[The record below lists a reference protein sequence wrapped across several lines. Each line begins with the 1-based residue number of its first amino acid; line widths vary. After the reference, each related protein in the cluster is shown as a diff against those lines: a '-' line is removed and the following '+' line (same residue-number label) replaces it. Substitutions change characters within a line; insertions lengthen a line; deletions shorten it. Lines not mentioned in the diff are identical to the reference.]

1 MDRQPQSAGF
11 WARTIAQLIDT
22 FMILTPITLLL
33 ALIFGYTTLKEENP
47 LPAGILQIGLFA
59 LVVIAFWVRRGY
71 TPGKKVMRLIVL
83 DTRTMRTLRTP
94 QAIWRFVCYFL
105 SMISLIGFVLP
116 LLRKDKKALHDLL
129 SHSAV
134 FRL

>member
-1 MDRQPQSAGF
+1 MDRQPHPAGF

-22 FMILTPITLLL
+22 FMILTPITIAL
-33 ALIFGYTTLKEENP
+33 ALIFGYGTLKEENP
-47 LPAGILQIGLFA
+47 LPAGLLQVVLFA
-59 LVVIAFWVRRGY
+59 LIVIALWVKRGF

-83 DTRTMRTLRTP
+83 DTRTMRTMRPP
-94 QAIWRFVCYFL
+94 QATWRFACYFL
-105 SMISLIGFVLP
+105 SMISLVGFLLP
-116 LLRKDKKALHDLL
+116 LFRRDKKALHDLL